1 MSEEQIQAFLAKV
14 KGDARL
20 LQRLRAA
27 TDDESF
33 VAMAREAGFSIDR
46 AELSRYMASQ
56 MELTDEELEGVAGGM
71 RPRGTPGNT
80 SFDCRSS
87 RDVTLCV
94 TNMSC
99 CNFSAA
105 NTCLC

>member
-1 MSEEQIQAFLAKV
+1 MSEEQIKAFLGKV
-14 KGDARL
+14 KGNPL
-20 LQRLRAA
+20 LFERLRAA

-33 VAMAREAGFSIDR
+33 VAIAKEAGFSVDR
-46 AELSRYMASQ
+46 VELSRYLANDGETLS
-56 MELTDEELEGVAGGM
+56 DEELEGVAGGM
-71 RPRGTPGNT
+71 MKERGDT
-80 SFDCRSS
+80 SFNCKSS
-87 RDVTLCV
+87 ADVTLCV

>member
-1 MSEEQIQAFLAKV
+1 MSEDQIKAFLGKV
-14 KGDARL
+14 KGDPLL

-33 VAMAREAGFSIDR
+33 VAIAREAGCSVDR
-46 AELSRYMASQ
+46 VELARYLANQGEELS
-56 MELTDEELEGVAGGM
+56 DEELEGVAGGM
-71 RPRGTPGNT
+71 RPRGDT

-99 CNFSAA
+99 CKFSAA
-105 NTCLC
+105 STCLC